1 MVLNE
6 LKRRHELRRITNMP
20 IERLL
25 GPDQMSYDIEQLF
38 DMVDDH
44 REILRDAHAFLRSHP
59 RYDDAQY
66 SDLMLLIE
74 RLLET

>member
-44 REILRDAHAFLRSHP
+44 REILRDTHAFLRSHP

-66 SDLMLLIE
+66 ADLMVLIE
-74 RLLET
+74 RMLES